1 MSLSISDAHVF
12 SAALKKARKKKHLNR
27 RSAQNCSAIPYPS
40 RRIWSAAAVPQAL
53 KISTTSAG
61 CWIYPQM
68 TVSSMTAM
76 TGSALHIT
84 SF

>member
-53 KISTTSAG
+53 KVFSISAG
-61 CWIYPQM
+61 LSIYLRM
-68 TVSSMTAM
+68 TVFFR
-76 TGSALHIT
+76 TGTTEPALHT
-84 SF
+84 RP